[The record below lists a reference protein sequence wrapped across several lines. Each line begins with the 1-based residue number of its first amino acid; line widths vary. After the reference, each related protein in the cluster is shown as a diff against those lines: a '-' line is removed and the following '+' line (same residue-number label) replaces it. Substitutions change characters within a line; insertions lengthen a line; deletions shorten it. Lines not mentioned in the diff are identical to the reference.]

1 MMVDDGEKLSV
12 DMFDRSC
19 QNARIKVDEY
29 LKELIALSEMQEI
42 LDQ

>member
-1 MMVDDGEKLSV
+1 MMVDDGKKLSV

-29 LKELIALSEMQEI
+29 LKELVALSEMRE
-42 LDQ
+42 LLNR